1 MSSVARSDSARYSG
15 WSGLSPLL
23 NIIIRSDTKVCNL
36 QVKAAF
42 HRLFNNE
49 NELYTLFVCIYVLL
63 AYMKTRN
70 NSAHDQK

>member
-1 MSSVARSDSARYSG
+1 MSSVARSASTRYSG

-36 QVKAAF
+36 QIKAAF

-49 NELYTLFVCIYVLL
+49 IFLYFVRLYI
-63 AYMKTRN
+63 
-70 NSAHDQK
+70 